1 MAHLC
6 MDFGDDPVACACE
19 DAYMLGR
26 KLLVAPI
33 TREGQRERAVYLP
46 AGRWRHYFTQEIFHG
61 QQNCNVN
68 VPLDQIAVFER
79 LDA

>member
-26 KLLVAPI
+26 KLLVAPL

-61 QQNCNVN
+61 PQTRNVN